1 MTYDE
6 PLPRCTSL
14 ACLCPL
20 DGQRV
25 VVIGRLLAPGSGKG
39 ILRLR
44 LGRHETIAIG
54 HFDPQAGLQPADLA
68 AYADQEIAITGRI
81 VFGEIPEIYQ
91 VYQRIGD
98 PYLVEVTA
106 VRPAPG

>member
-1 MTYDE
+1 MTNGE

-14 ACLCPL
+14 ACLRAL

-25 VVIGRLLAPGSGKG
+25 VAVGRLLPPGSGKG

-44 LGRHETIAIG
+44 LSRNEAIAIG
-54 HFDPQAGLQPADLA
+54 HFDPRAGLRPADLA
-68 AYADQEIAITGRI
+68 AYADQEIAVTGRI
-81 VFGEIPEIYQ
+81 FFGEIPETYQ
-91 VYQRIGD
+91 IFQRTGD

-106 VRPAPG
+106 VTPARE